1 MATVSSANKNN
12 TMIQFR
18 LDHHYI
24 SELDR
29 LLARER
35 ENLPDR
41 PTTGNVQQQTTLRK
55 RPADTIAF
63 TLDKRHPETAHQNQ

>member
-1 MATVSSANKNN
+1 
-12 TMIQFR
+12 MIQFR
-18 LDHHYI
+18 LDHRYI

-35 ENLPDR
+35 ENRPDR
-41 PTTGNVQQQTTLRK
+41 PTTVNVQQETTLRK

-63 TLDKRHPETAHQNQ
+63 RLEKRRPETAPQDK

>member
-1 MATVSSANKNN
+1 
-12 TMIQFR
+12 MIQFR
-18 LDHHYI
+18 LDHRYV

-35 ENLPDR
+35 ENRPDR
-41 PTTGNVQQQTTLRK
+41 PTTDNVRQQTTLRK

-63 TLDKRHPETAHQNQ
+63 RLDKRRPETAHQDK